1 MDLRNEDGGVKA
13 VGEKVLIKEQFQNSR
28 GGGGSKSPNQRIWS
42 KLKPRFPQRFPPK
55 YAAMCFFQLKKKMT
69 TQVMGG
75 VNFARVS
82 RPGAEKFPSSCH
94 NGSTVH
100 TATAIL
106 ATVTF

>member
-1 MDLRNEDGGVKA
+1 MRMAVLKLLLKKSFDQRAVSEFQRRRRIQMSKSENLVKA
-13 VGEKVLIKEQFQNSR
+13 QTQV
-28 GGGGSKSPNQRIWS
+28 SPEIS
-42 KLKPRFPQRFPPK
+42 PQICRRV
-55 YAAMCFFQLKKKMT
+55 FFQLKKKMT